1 MDTAFDQH
9 NATPQ
14 IRGAQSIPTGQQATA
29 EKRCAMEIQTP
40 TLLKEHYPT
49 GYQEVLF
56 WKVTENLSR
65 VVFAQALAL
74 LSFFIFGILFT
85 LVAVSLG
92 KLPVTGS

>member
-1 MDTAFDQH
+1 
-9 NATPQ
+9 
-14 IRGAQSIPTGQQATA
+14 
-29 EKRCAMEIQTP
+29 MEIQTP
-40 TLLKEHYPT
+40 TFLKEHYPT

-92 KLPVTGS
+92 KLPVTGSFAFGLNEISVV